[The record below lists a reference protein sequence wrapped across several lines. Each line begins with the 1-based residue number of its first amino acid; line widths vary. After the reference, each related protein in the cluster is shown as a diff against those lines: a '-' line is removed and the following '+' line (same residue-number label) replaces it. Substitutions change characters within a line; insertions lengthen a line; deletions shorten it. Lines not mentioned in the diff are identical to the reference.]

1 MTSRSTGRIRLIV
14 HAGTSKTGT
23 STLQFYLNRNRA
35 ALLQAGIL
43 YPLEGTQELR
53 APKHQW
59 MVSPLMSA
67 RLPELRQRI
76 ARVVAEITPDTHT
89 IILSTE
95 GLFNHWWDFPDTSKD
110 FLREVSQDFDTSV
123 WIWFREPVAF
133 WASYYMQAMRNPR
146 IAAIPAYGHDHSAGG
161 LLDIPWAARHLEYPS
176 YLSEFERVFGE
187 GSVYAFAHARDIVD
201 EVCNLLG
208 IARQDADAPREN
220 ATALTAAGLDMLR
233 IVNRYR
239 LNVREKEQAY
249 DLVGQINGLIGK
261 RDFPFAI
268 PDDVVARIRQISGFT
283 QDMLDALH
291 RDSHER
297 WVARYHPPVA

>member
-1 MTSRSTGRIRLIV
+1 M
-14 HAGTSKTGT
+14 
-23 STLQFYLNRNRA
+23 
-35 ALLQAGIL
+35 
-43 YPLEGTQELR
+43 
-53 APKHQW
+53 
-59 MVSPLMSA
+59 
-67 RLPELRQRI
+67 
-76 ARVVAEITPDTHT
+76 
-89 IILSTE
+89 
-95 GLFNHWWDFPDTSKD
+95 
-110 FLREVSQDFDTSV
+110 
-123 WIWFREPVAF
+123 
-133 WASYYMQAMRNPR
+133 
-146 IAAIPAYGHDHSAGG
+146 
-161 LLDIPWAARHLEYPS
+161 
-176 YLSEFERVFGE
+176 FGE